1 MSNMFCFQCQQTAG
15 GSACINTGVCGKQ
28 PSTSNLQ
35 DELVCELIKLAEL
48 SKNENKHSAVAD
60 RLIIDGLFTTLTNV
74 NFDDNA
80 IKEFMGR
87 VKNEQNKISRPEA
100 EKIQVI
106 DLWDGDTDIVSL
118 RSTLLFGLKGMAAY
132 AHHAMNLGY
141 TDNEVLKWFYKG
153 LCEVNRE
160 HSVTEWIELIMEFGQ
175 VNFKCMELLDK
186 ANTESFGNPV
196 PTRVNVDIKKG
207 PFIVVS
213 GHDLNDLSQLLE
225 QTEKTGVNVYTH
237 CEMLYGRTQRN
248 EPSRFLREIEP
259 EYIEE
264 TRSPVLEQRS
274 RMGGWGSEYSDTVPG
289 GASGYSGPSGYSR
302 SSYGGGYGSGYSS
315 GNRSGYLN
323 REYNA
328 GESRGFG
335 SSYGG
340 RSISSTGFG
349 SHYGNSSTQPTTRS
363 GGFGSAYSGGNAT
376 KNTVK
381 QTAFTVNSAV
391 KPAASGSKHYE
402 PGDIVEHKV
411 FGRGTV
417 LKVKPAAGDQIVEI
431 NFEKVGIKKT
441 MANFAPLTKI
451 TEEE

>member
-87 VKNEQNKISRPEA
+87 VKNEQNKVSRSEA

-160 HSVTEWIELIMEFGQ
+160 HNVTEWIELIMEFGQ

-225 QTEKTGVNVYTH
+225 QTEKT
-237 CEMLYGRTQRN
+237 
-248 EPSRFLREIEP
+248 
-259 EYIEE
+259 
-264 TRSPVLEQRS
+264 
-274 RMGGWGSEYSDTVPG
+274 
-289 GASGYSGPSGYSR
+289 
-302 SSYGGGYGSGYSS
+302 
-315 GNRSGYLN
+315 
-323 REYNA
+323 
-328 GESRGFG
+328 
-335 SSYGG
+335 
-340 RSISSTGFG
+340 
-349 SHYGNSSTQPTTRS
+349 
-363 GGFGSAYSGGNAT
+363 
-376 KNTVK
+376 
-381 QTAFTVNSAV
+381 
-391 KPAASGSKHYE
+391 
-402 PGDIVEHKV
+402 
-411 FGRGTV
+411 
-417 LKVKPAAGDQIVEI
+417 
-431 NFEKVGIKKT
+431 
-441 MANFAPLTKI
+441 
-451 TEEE
+451 

>member
-74 NFDDNA
+74 NFDNNA

-106 DLWDGDTDIVSL
+106 NLWDGDTDIVSL

-141 TDNEVLKWFYKG
+141 TDNAVLKWFYKG

-237 CEMLYGRTQRN
+237 CEMLPAHGYPELNKYHNLAGNFGTAWQSQQTEFENIPAPVLFTTNCLMPPRPSYKDRIYTTSVVGYDGMVHISELSWSRIKNPAEVVSIGDHLDVYVISFDPEKRKISLGVKDRTQNPWDVFMNTYKVGDVANVRIVKLMTFGAFA
-248 EPSRFLREIEP
+248 E
-259 EYIEE
+259 
-264 TRSPVLEQRS
+264 V
-274 RMGGWGSEYSDTVPG
+274 VPG
-289 GASGYSGPSGYSR
+289 VDGLIHISQIADRRIDKPS
-302 SSYGGGYGSGYSS
+302 
-315 GNRSGYLN
+315 
-323 REYNA
+323 
-328 GESRGFG
+328 
-335 SSYGG
+335 
-340 RSISSTGFG
+340 
-349 SHYGNSSTQPTTRS
+349 
-363 GGFGSAYSGGNAT
+363 
-376 KNTVK
+376 
-381 QTAFTVNSAV
+381 
-391 KPAASGSKHYE
+391 
-402 PGDIVEHKV
+402 D
-411 FGRGTV
+411 V
-417 LKVKPAAGDQIVEI
+417 LSEGQMVDA
-431 NFEKVGIKKT
+431 
-441 MANFAPLTKI
+441 KI
-451 TEEE
+451 TAIDEEKKKISLSIRALLSGEEEAPVEE

>member
-1 MSNMFCFQCQQTAG
+1 MGNKENKMFCFQCQQTAG

-74 NFDDNA
+74 NFDNNA

-106 DLWDGDTDIVSL
+106 NLWDGDTDIVSL

-237 CEMLYGRTQRN
+237 CEMLPAHGYPELNKYHNLCLLYTS
-248 EPSRFLREIEP
+248 PSPR
-259 EYIEE
+259 
-264 TRSPVLEQRS
+264 
-274 RMGGWGSEYSDTVPG
+274 D
-289 GASGYSGPSGYSR
+289 
-302 SSYGGGYGSGYSS
+302 
-315 GNRSGYLN
+315 
-323 REYNA
+323 
-328 GESRGFG
+328 RG
-335 SSYGG
+335 
-340 RSISSTGFG
+340 
-349 SHYGNSSTQPTTRS
+349 
-363 GGFGSAYSGGNAT
+363 
-376 KNTVK
+376 
-381 QTAFTVNSAV
+381 
-391 KPAASGSKHYE
+391 
-402 PGDIVEHKV
+402 
-411 FGRGTV
+411 
-417 LKVKPAAGDQIVEI
+417 
-431 NFEKVGIKKT
+431 
-441 MANFAPLTKI
+441 
-451 TEEE
+451 